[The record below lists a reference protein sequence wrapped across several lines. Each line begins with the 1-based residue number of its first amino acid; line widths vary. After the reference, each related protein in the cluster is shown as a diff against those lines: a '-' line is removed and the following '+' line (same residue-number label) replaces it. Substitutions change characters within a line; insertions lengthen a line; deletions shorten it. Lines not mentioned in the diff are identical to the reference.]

1 MNLHIPDVFASV
13 VHDIKNRLFN
23 IEMRLS
29 ETPIDVD
36 ALGKEV
42 NESALRLDQM
52 LTAYRLSRH
61 EKHSGLLTPTN
72 VNIRDLIEDALCQAA
87 PFDRRLS
94 VETEILIDEDW
105 ICSRDLVR
113 DMVVNGLQNAAR
125 YARSRLCISASV
137 STGWLTIRIDDDG
150 RGFVF
155 PEQGNQASV
164 YGVGLFVADKIMRL
178 HQRHHHCGKLVLGTS
193 TLGGARFELVF
204 PE

>member
-1 MNLHIPDVFASV
+1 MNFNIPDIFASV

-23 IEMRLS
+23 IEMRLN

-36 ALGKEV
+36 SLGKEI

-52 LTAYRLSRH
+52 LTAYRLARH
-61 EKHSGLLTPTN
+61 EQHAGLLTPTN
-72 VNIRDLIEDALCQAA
+72 VNIRELIEDALCQIA
-87 PFDRRLS
+87 PLDSRLS
-94 VETEILIDEDW
+94 VETDIRIDDDW

-113 DMVVNGLQNAAR
+113 DMIVNGLQNAAR
-125 YARSRLCISASV
+125 FALSRLCISASIDK
-137 STGWLTIRIDDDG
+137 GWLTIRIDDDG
-150 RGFVF
+150 PGFVF
-155 PEQGNQASV
+155 PENGDQASI

-178 HQRHHHCGKLVLGTS
+178 HQRHHHCGKLVLGAS